1 MISEDV
7 RLFILKSIPSVP
19 YMEAVLLFHCAPE
32 RLRSADEVARALY
45 LPGPRVV
52 ELLDAL
58 CMAGV
63 IESVAAPTESFRYA
77 PHSPDL
83 HAAIASL
90 ASAYSTDLI
99 AVTHLIHDSTR
110 ADAQRF
116 ADAFKLRR
124 DR

>member
-1 MISEDV
+1 
-7 RLFILKSIPSVP
+7 
-19 YMEAVLLFHCAPE
+19 MEAVLLFHSAPQ
-32 RLRSADEVARALY
+32 LSRSTDEVARALY
-45 LPGPRVV
+45 LPAPRVA
-52 ELLDAL
+52 ELLEAL
-58 CMAGV
+58 CAAGV
-63 IESVAAPTESFRYA
+63 IEGSEGPTRSYRYA

-83 HAAIASL
+83 QAAITRL

-116 ADAFKLRR
+116 ADAFKLRK